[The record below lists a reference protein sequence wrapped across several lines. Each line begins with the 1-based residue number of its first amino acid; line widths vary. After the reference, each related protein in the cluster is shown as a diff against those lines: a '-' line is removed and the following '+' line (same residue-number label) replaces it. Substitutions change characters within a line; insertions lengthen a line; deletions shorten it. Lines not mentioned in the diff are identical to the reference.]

1 MAYSP
6 KGRHFRSIMPK
17 AKFLGALGD
26 GNISIHEQEKK
37 LTTERISLAR
47 PFSYDGGPT
56 LASRISCFTEL
67 DTN

>member
-1 MAYSP
+1 
-6 KGRHFRSIMPK
+6 MPK

-26 GNISIHEQEKK
+26 GNISIHEQEKE